1 MPETDLDLLIRAAR
15 AAGDTVRALLGE
27 PMEIEEKDDGA
38 GPVTRADLA
47 ANATLERVLRG
58 ARPDYGWLSEESAP
72 DAGRLTAPA
81 TFVVDPIDGTRS
93 FIQGDTTW
101 AHSLAVVR
109 GGKPVAAAVYLPMRD
124 RMFAAALG
132 HGAHLNGAPLE
143 PSSIAQAD
151 GARVLAA
158 KPALASE
165 HWKGDPPELYRHY
178 RPSLAYR
185 LCLVAQGRYDAMLT
199 LRPSWE
205 WDIAAG
211 TLICQEAGAR
221 VTDRTGAALRFN
233 NADPR
238 TRGILAAAPG
248 LHGPLLARLG
258 PA

>member
-1 MPETDLDLLIRAAR
+1 MPETDLELLIRAAR
-15 AAGDTVRALLGE
+15 AAGQTVRDLLGQ
-27 PMEIEEKDDGA
+27 PLEIEEKDDGA
-38 GPVTRADLA
+38 GPVTQADLA

-58 ARPDYGWLSEESAP
+58 ARPDYGWLSEESPP
-72 DAGRLTAPA
+72 DSERLSAPA

-109 GGKPVAAAVYLPMRD
+109 DGKPVAAAVYLPMRD
-124 RMFAAALG
+124 RMFSAALG
-132 HGAHLNGAPLE
+132 QGADLNGAALV
-143 PSSIAQAD
+143 PSVAHNPD

-158 KPALASE
+158 KPALAAE
-165 HWKGDPPELYRHY
+165 HWKGAPPELYRHY

-185 LCLVAQGRYDAMLT
+185 LCLVAEGRFDAMLT

-221 VTDRTGAALRFN
+221 VTDRTGAPLRFN